1 MYNLTPL
8 GLVLKMVIG
17 GNKNLFI
24 KNDKNF
30 DLRNIKAKKFNLN
43 QEQNNALKFL
53 NLKIINLM
61 FLSFKE
67 QLVQEKHLYILRE

>member
-1 MYNLTPL
+1 MVCDVQYNTL

-30 DLRNIKAKKFNLN
+30 DL
-43 QEQNNALKFL
+43 
-53 NLKIINLM
+53 KII
-61 FLSFKE
+61 KT
-67 QLVQEKHLYILRE
+67 KKI